1 MSLWLVRG
9 DKAGRFNDTALDEGF
24 AYVSFV
30 EVANLSAATTRKAV
44 QALVATAYEDANKF
58 QIANLTGQ
66 LHAFRNRMSEG
77 DLVVLPLRHRSQI
90 AIGRITGPY
99 AYRGDLGGIFHTRSV
114 EWLRTD
120 VPRTDL
126 KQDLLYMLGAFMTV
140 CQVQRNNAA
149 ERMKAVVE
157 GKKDPGFK
165 GGDEGGGDDDGNGAN
180 PPPDVER
187 IARDQILH
195 YLEENF
201 KGHRL
206 SDLVHAV
213 LRAEGYVGTVSAPG
227 PDGGVDILAGRGALG
242 FENPKLCVQVKSSSS
257 PADVTILRALQG
269 TMATFKADQGLLVSW
284 GGFNSVAER
293 EARLSFFSVRLWN
306 GDDLID
312 AILKNYDQLDDELQ
326 SELPMKRVW
335 ALVQEE
341 K

>member
-9 DKAGRFNDTALDEGF
+9 DKIGQYNDTALEQGF
-24 AYVSFV
+24 VYVGFLKVPDLSRASTR
-30 EVANLSAATTRKAV
+30 EAVAT
-44 QALVATAYEDANKF
+44 LVAEGLDGGSKNRISNF
-58 QIANLTGQ
+58 SGQ
-66 LHAFRNRMSEG
+66 LHAFRNRMKEG
-77 DLVVLPLRHRSQI
+77 DLVIMPLRHRAQV
-90 AIGRITGPY
+90 AIGRITGDY
-99 AYRGDLGGIFHTRSV
+99 EFRGDLGGILHTRPV
-114 EWLRTD
+114 EWLQSD
-120 VPRTDL
+120 VPRTSF
-126 KQDLLYMLGAFMTV
+126 KQDLLHSLGAFMTV
-140 CQVQRNNAA
+140 CEIKRNDA
-149 ERMKAVVE
+149 EKRVKAMAS
-157 GKKDPGFK
+157 GQGDPGYLSK
-165 GGDEGGGDDDGNGAN
+165 PGDGNGEVVDEH
-180 PPPDVER
+180 PDVER

-242 FENPKLCVQVKSSSS
+242 FENPKLCVQVKSSNS
-257 PADVTILRALQG
+257 PADVTTLRALQG

-312 AILKNYDQLDDELQ
+312 AIPKNYDQLEDELQ
-326 SELPMKRVW
+326 SELPLKQVW
-335 ALVQEE
+335 ALVVDE